1 MGATGSEGIAL
12 GDAELISAAREGD
25 AAAFGLLYERHAGA
39 TWAVARQ
46 YTNSAADAEDVV
58 AEAFTKVFAIL
69 KGGGGPDVAFRAYI
83 FTTARRLGLQRVQA
97 GNRTQPTDDVQVLE
111 AALEPESSTEAPA
124 LADFERGV
132 VGRAYSTLP
141 ERWQAVLWYTEVESL
156 SPAKIGPLLGLSAN
170 GVAALAY
177 RAREGLRQAYLQQ
190 HLQDPLDSGCRTIAG
205 KLGAYVRGGL
215 ATRETAHVDQHLE
228 GCGECRALLLELGDV
243 NHGMRVVIRW
253 VTSDDCQ
260 TPEDAALAL
269 EGVDAVL
276 VPGGFGVRGIEGKLG
291 ALRWAREQQ
300 VPTLGICLGLQCMV
314 IEYAR
319 NVLGLPGASSS
330 EFDTNPADPVVA
342 TMAEQL
348 AIVDGAGD
356 LGGTMRLGAYP
367 AVLKPGSVVAQ
378 AYGTTE
384 VSERHR
390 HRYEVNN
397 AYRDKLEGAG
407 LVVSGAS
414 PDDSLVEFV
423 ELPREVHPYY
433 VSTQAHPEFKSRPNR
448 AHPLF
453 AGLIGAALERRGT
466 DED

>member
-1 MGATGSEGIAL
+1 MGATRSEGIAR

-69 KGGGGPDVAFRAYI
+69 KDGGGPDVAFRAYI

-190 HLQDPLDSGCRTIAG
+190 HLLEPLDSGCRTVAG

-215 ATRETAHVDQHLE
+215 AARETAQVDQHLE

-243 NHGMRVVIRW
+243 NHGMRAVIA
-253 VTSDDCQ
+253 
-260 TPEDAALAL
+260 P
-269 EGVDAVL
+269 L
-276 VPGGFGVRGIEGKLG
+276 VLG
-291 ALRWAREQQ
+291 ALG
-300 VPTLGICLGLQCMV
+300 LGALAQPLPVGGGLAAGFAALGLTPATAAGAGSSASAGSTTTSGTATTGTAATGTASASASGVGATAIGGGAAVAGGTAASAAGIGAMLASLPLAV
-314 IEYAR
+314 IGIAASVVVVAAVAAAG
-319 NVLGLPGASSS
+319 VLGAFSS
-330 EFDTNPADPVVA
+330 EAPPNSASDVA
-342 TMAEQL
+342 VTSTQEPTVAE
-348 AIVDGAGD
+348 
-356 LGGTMRLGAYP
+356 T
-367 AVLKPGSVVAQ
+367 S
-378 AYGTTE
+378 TT
-384 VSERHR
+384 VP
-390 HRYEVNN
+390 
-397 AYRDKLEGAG
+397 
-407 LVVSGAS
+407 AS
-414 PDDSLVEFV
+414 PTDPAPRDEPPVAPDPSPTPASYTHLT
-423 ELPREVHPYY
+423 LPTILRASMCA
-433 VSTQAHPEFKSRPNR
+433 STARCYFK
-448 AHPLF
+448 
-453 AGLIGAALERRGT
+453 
-466 DED
+466 